1 MRNAPLFI
9 IMVLTFLCGGKS
21 QAVVINIDFD
31 ARSVG
36 SAGDGDNRTGTLFS
50 GQGVYFDP
58 GNNYWNGVTIENPT
72 GTGLL
77 ASDGTTVTAID
88 VYVIGGGGFVDLTKT
103 NYLLSDYFY
112 GATTTVIT
120 GLNPSGSY
128 TVYVYAA
135 GDQSGQG
142 STITINGVS
151 QSTTNTGNPDVYSL
165 GVNYV
170 VFETTADIIGRI
182 VIDSSDKINGIQL
195 VEGEPAPTSYEAED
209 AAYSGVNVIAEV
221 NASGGECLDGFD
233 AIGDYVDYQNVEAG
247 NILKV
252 RFSNALSATRCSVY
266 VNGVDVE
273 TAYFGSTG
281 SWSNFVTMIMTD
293 IDIPA
298 SAAHWNI
305 TTENVTTSCLIPNAN
320 LIHLSAY
327 SACCPISLS
336 CLGILSSRAGLARQQ
351 ERAVKNGN

>member
-1 MRNAPLFI
+1 M
-9 IMVLTFLCGGKS
+9 
-21 QAVVINIDFD
+21 
-31 ARSVG
+31 
-36 SAGDGDNRTGTLFS
+36 
-50 GQGVYFDP
+50 
-58 GNNYWNGVTIENPT
+58 
-72 GTGLL
+72 
-77 ASDGTTVTAID
+77 
-88 VYVIGGGGFVDLTKT
+88 
-103 NYLLSDYFY
+103 
-112 GATTTVIT
+112 
-120 GLNPSGSY
+120 
-128 TVYVYAA
+128 
-135 GDQSGQG
+135 
-142 STITINGVS
+142 
-151 QSTTNTGNPDVYSL
+151 
-165 GVNYV
+165 
-170 VFETTADIIGRI
+170 
-182 VIDSSDKINGIQL
+182 
-195 VEGEPAPTSYEAED
+195 
-209 AAYSGVNVIAEV
+209 
-221 NASGGECLDGFD
+221 
-233 AIGDYVDYQNVEAG
+233 
-247 NILKV
+247 LKV